1 MQSPKELFIVSLRI
15 VVCIFV
21 IFPALFLQAQN
32 GPGSIS
38 GTVLDSAGAVLQG
51 AEIEL
56 QENGILLASS
66 ITGAFKITNLQPG
79 TYTLKVS
86 YVGFAP
92 FSSEVTVKA
101 GSVSRIDPVLKVAS
115 KNEEITVSAERPHGE
130 AEAINRVRTS

>member
-1 MQSPKELFIVSLRI
+1 MQSPKELFIVSLRT
-15 VVCIFV
+15 VVCMFAILS
-21 IFPALFLQAQN
+21 ATLSLQAQN

-79 TYTLKVS
+79 TYTLKVF

-92 FSSEVTVKA
+92 FSSEVTV
-101 GSVSRIDPVLKVAS
+101 
-115 KNEEITVSAERPHGE
+115 
-130 AEAINRVRTS
+130 